1 MTKKIIL
8 FLAALSLAAL
18 AQGRAGRTQHPSL
31 ALTKQGVSMM
41 RSAEAPSPLFDSSLL
56 SVIQS
61 ADEALGREVNVPVP
75 RDGGGGY
82 THEVHKRNYYDMYY
96 CGLAWQLTGRRAYA
110 DKVRDLLLAYAKLY
124 PTLDYHPMTLSSVR
138 GRLFWQTLNES
149 VWLVHTAI
157 AYDCVYDAL
166 SKGERRT
173 IEGDLLYPVATFIM
187 EGTPDNRANLEI
199 FNKMHN
205 HGTWA
210 QAAVGMIGFA
220 MGDEDLVDKAL
231 YGSREG
237 GGFIRQLDEL
247 FSPDGYFTEG
257 AYYHRYAIWPFV
269 LFAQAIDH
277 NRPELDIFGY
287 RDGIILR
294 SVRTLLNLAYDG
306 EFFHFNDALAKGYDA
321 QELVCAVDIAYAAR
335 PQDKQLLS
343 VVRDY
348 QGQVSISDA
357 GYKVSVD
364 LAVGQAEPLRQQ
376 SALYRDGGDGTRGGF
391 AVLRTPEG
399 SALTFKATSHGLS
412 HGHYDKLTFAW
423 YDGGHEV
430 ISDYG
435 AARFVNIEAKY
446 KGHYTPENKSYAM
459 TTVAHNTLVV
469 DETSH
474 FNGNIKESSQHA
486 PRILAYQDAGQV
498 QYVGAVDSCA
508 TPGVRMTRFLAL
520 MEPDFLEGPLVVD
533 ILRADSE
540 AEHTYDYPVHY
551 NGHMISLSVP
561 YERAAESMHPLGTA
575 PGYKHLWVEAQAAG
589 GEGSTSYTWL
599 CGKKLYSITTVTSAS
614 TGVNL
619 LRIGANDPNFNLRP
633 DPAYMLREHGRSH
646 HVFASC
652 IESHGSYDLR
662 VTETAADME
671 RSCTGATILED
682 SGECVVVR
690 YDFKGGHSVTAKVDY
705 TDNKLNISYEN

>member
-1 MTKKIIL
+1 MTKRLLIL
-8 FLAALSLAAL
+8 LTALSLVAV
-18 AQGRAGRTQHPSL
+18 AQGRAGHPQHPSL
-31 ALTKQGVSMM
+31 ALTRQGVSMI
-41 RSAEAPSPLFDSSLL
+41 RSAEAPPPLFGTSLRSML
-56 SVIQS
+56 AK

-75 RDGGGGY
+75 KDGGGGY

-96 CGLAWQLTGRRAYA
+96 CGLAWQLTGRRPYA

-124 PTLDYHPMTLSSVR
+124 PALDYHPMTLSPVR
-138 GRLFWQTLNES
+138 GKLFWQTLNES

-157 AYDCVYDAL
+157 AYDCVYDSL
-166 SKGERRT
+166 SKSERRT
-173 IEGDLLYPVATFIM
+173 IERNLLYPVCTFIM
-187 EGTPDNRANLEI
+187 EGTPDNRANLDT

-210 QAAVGMIGFA
+210 QAAVGMAGFA
-220 MGDEDLVDKAL
+220 MGDDTLVDKAL

-277 NRPELDIFGY
+277 NRPELGIFAY

-294 SVRTLLNLAYDG
+294 SVQTLLNLAYDG

-321 QELVCAVDIAYAAR
+321 QEMVCAVDIAYAAR

-343 VVRDY
+343 VAALY

-357 GYKVSVD
+357 GYKVAAD
-364 LAVGQAEPLRQQ
+364 IAAGLAGPLQLH
-376 SALYRDGGDGTRGGF
+376 SALYRDGNDGLDGAF
-391 AVLRTPEG
+391 AVLRTTGG

-423 YDGGHEV
+423 YDGGNEV

-446 KGHYTPENKSYAM
+446 KGHYTPQNKSYAM

-474 FNGNIKESSQHA
+474 FGGNIKESSLHS
-486 PRILAYQDAGQV
+486 PRLLAYEDKEEL
-498 QYVGAVDSCA
+498 QYVAAVDSCA
-508 TPGVRMTRFLAL
+508 SPGVRMTRFVGLVQ
-520 MEPDFLEGPLVVD
+520 PSFLEGPLVVD
-533 ILRADSE
+533 ILRADSD
-540 AEHTYDYPVHY
+540 AEHTYDYPIHY

-561 YERAAESMHPLGTA
+561 YERALDSMHPLGTA

-614 TGVNL
+614 TEVKL
-619 LRIGANDPNFNLRP
+619 LRIGANDPDFNLRP
-633 DPAYMLREHGRSH
+633 EPVYMLRERGCAH
-646 HVFASC
+646 HIFASC

-662 VTETAADME
+662 VTETAAGME
-671 RSCTGATILED
+671 RSCTGATVLRDDE
-682 SGECVVVR
+682 SCVEVR
-690 YDFKGGHSVTAKVDY
+690 YDFKGGYSAVVTVDL
-705 TDNKLNISYEN
+705 TNNKMNIRY